1 MKKTTFI
8 AVVAFLSFFVNVNSV
23 QSAKT
28 PDRTPPTVPT
38 GLTATSISSSQI
50 NLSWNAS
57 TDNVGVAGY
66 KVFRNGSQIAA
77 TVQTSYTDSGLQPS
91 TTYSYT
97 VSAYD
102 AAGNNS
108 AQSPPVLGVTMAS
121 APSTSAYP
129 VKVGPTGR
137 YLVDQNN
144 VPFMIVGD
152 SPQSLIV
159 NLSETEADAYF
170 ADRQSNGFNSAW
182 INLLCD
188 TYTGGRSNG
197 STYDGI
203 APFTT
208 PGDLSTPNPA
218 YFQRVDDMINL
229 AAKHNI
235 TVFLDPIETGGWLA
249 MLESNGATKDYN
261 YGLYLGTRYKNFP
274 NIVWLNGND
283 FQTWTNPTD
292 DADVTAVADGIKAED
307 PNHIQTVELNYGV
320 SSSLDDPRWA
330 PIVSLNAAYTYYP
343 TYAEVLHAYNQSASV
358 PAFMVEANYEFENNT
373 GLDYGSPATLR
384 LQEYWTMLSGATG
397 QLYGNHYTWTFLAG
411 WQSYLDTPGVAQLQC
426 MTALFA
432 PRPWYNLVP
441 DQSHTVVTGGY
452 GTFSSTGSLGSNNYL
467 TAARTPDGS
476 LVMAY
481 MPTIRTITV
490 DMSNLSGA
498 ATAQWYDP
506 SNGTFRA
513 IAGSPFPNTGTQQ
526 FTPPGNNNAGAGD
539 WVLVLEASSSSG
551 DTQAPT
557 TPTGLTATSVS
568 SSQINLSWTASTDNV
583 GVAGYLV
590 FRNNVQIAST
600 TQTSYS
606 DTGLAPSTSY
616 TYTVVAY
623 DAAGNVSPVS
633 SPATAT
639 TLVSTGASTPAFVQS
654 AAFQITSG
662 ASVSVAFT
670 NPNTSGNLIVAYVI
684 WDNSGLVSLS
694 DNQGNTY
701 VSAVGPTKYS
711 GDKTNA
717 QVFYAKNVLGGS
729 NRLTATF
736 GTAITSW
743 GILYIHEYSGIDQ
756 TNPTDATI
764 AASGSSASMNS
775 GSVTTKNA
783 AELLFGAGESN
794 NTVTSAGA
802 GYTVRSSAYGNITE
816 DQIVTTTGSYNAAA
830 IQNGNAWIMQMATFK
845 AAGQ

>member
-1 MKKTTFI
+1 
-8 AVVAFLSFFVNVNSV
+8 
-23 QSAKT
+23 
-28 PDRTPPTVPT
+28 
-38 GLTATSISSSQI
+38 
-50 NLSWNAS
+50 
-57 TDNVGVAGY
+57 
-66 KVFRNGSQIAA
+66 
-77 TVQTSYTDSGLQPS
+77 
-91 TTYSYT
+91 
-97 VSAYD
+97 
-102 AAGNNS
+102 
-108 AQSPPVLGVTMAS
+108 
-121 APSTSAYP
+121 
-129 VKVGPTGR
+129 
-137 YLVDQNN
+137 
-144 VPFMIVGD
+144 
-152 SPQSLIV
+152 
-159 NLSETEADAYF
+159 
-170 ADRQSNGFNSAW
+170 
-182 INLLCD
+182 
-188 TYTGGRSNG
+188 
-197 STYDGI
+197 
-203 APFTT
+203 
-208 PGDLSTPNPA
+208 
-218 YFQRVDDMINL
+218 
-229 AAKHNI
+229 
-235 TVFLDPIETGGWLA
+235 
-249 MLESNGATKDYN
+249 MLENNGATKDYN
-261 YGLYLGTRYKNFP
+261 YGLYLGNRYKNFP

-513 IAGSPFPNTGTQQ
+513 IAGSPFPKTGTQQ

-539 WVLVLEASSSSG
+539 WVLVLEAAQLPA

-557 TPTGLTATSVS
+557 TLTGLTATSVS

-616 TYTVVAY
+616 AYTVVAY

-684 WDNSGLVSLS
+684 WEQNSGLVSLS

-701 VSAVGPTKYS
+701 VSAVGL
-711 GDKTNA
+711 D
-717 QVFYAKNVLGGS
+717 
-729 NRLTATF
+729 
-736 GTAITSW
+736 
-743 GILYIHEYSGIDQ
+743 
-756 TNPTDATI
+756 
-764 AASGSSASMNS
+764 
-775 GSVTTKNA
+775 
-783 AELLFGAGESN
+783 
-794 NTVTSAGA
+794 
-802 GYTVRSSAYGNITE
+802 
-816 DQIVTTTGSYNAAA
+816 
-830 IQNGNAWIMQMATFK
+830 
-845 AAGQ
+845 